1 MSMRNISRLL
11 TASLLVTACAAS
23 AQEYRQAMMQA
34 AEQSAAE
41 YNQRMADYA
50 QKAAEGYR
58 DKCLNYADASYCDKL
73 IEQSGAASAGPAV
86 VGQPAPQSP
95 SQLVQYAA
103 SANQKIADGA
113 AKMSALPQT
122 QATLVDVNAATQKIA
137 RIEARL
143 QEISGRINGPR
154 PSTSG
159 FADELMSLM
168 AEAGSAADQAV
179 PDGHGLAETYDPL
192 LARVAESAPYG
203 DAVMADKAME
213 VSAANMQR
221 ALVETRREAYRIGQT
236 LMTMGDRELGYY
248 NLRAFSY
255 DANMSRYQSDWG
267 RVKAGVAKPEA
278 GSPQAYADY
287 LKQLDDMSVY
297 SWQASN

>member
-1 MSMRNISRLL
+1 MRNFSRLL
-11 TASLLVTACAAS
+11 TASLLVTSCAAS

-34 AEQSAAE
+34 AEKSAAE
-41 YNQRMADYA
+41 YDQRMAGYA
-50 QKAAEGYR
+50 AQAAEGYR

-73 IEQSGAASAGPAV
+73 VEQQGAASAGQAAASRPV
-86 VGQPAPQSP
+86 PQSP
-95 SQLVQYAA
+95 SALTQYAV

-122 QATLVDVNAATQKIA
+122 QATIADVNAATQKIA
-137 RIEARL
+137 RIETRL

-159 FADELMSLM
+159 VADELMTM
-168 AEAGSAADQAV
+168 MTEAGSAADQAV
-179 PDGHGLAETYDPL
+179 PDGHGLAETYYPL
-192 LARVAESAPYG
+192 LARVGESAPYG
-203 DAVMADKAME
+203 DAVMADKAMS
-213 VSAANMQR
+213 VAVANMQR

-236 LMTMGDRELGYY
+236 LMTMGDQELGYY

-255 DANMSRYQSDWG
+255 DANMSRYQSDWAQL
-267 RVKAGVAKPEA
+267 KASLSKPEA
-278 GSPQAYADY
+278 GSPQAYTDY